1 MGLAGELKPWI
12 LLGLGLLGLLAAAWV
27 FDRVMEAVASR
38 PRVEDDDSPQAKRT
52 RRATSGAA
60 FALQQ
65 VFDPGIEHVIRAERD
80 AQAEEDDSGSGEGND
95 ADEPG
100 SFLAALMETLKR
112 VPIDPEEVRRV
123 LTAAQRAGCDWRP
136 LYDEAVHDTLAALPS
151 LAPTVPPTARVAP
164 REGHLA

>member
-27 FDRVMEAVASR
+27 FDRVMEAVTSR

-80 AQAEEDDSGSGEGND
+80 AQAEEDDSGSGEGDD

-100 SFLAALMETLKR
+100 SFLAALRETLER
-112 VPIDPEEVRRV
+112 APIDPEEVRRV
-123 LTAAQRAGCDWRP
+123 LTAARRVGCDWRS
-136 LYDEAVHDTLAALPS
+136 LYDDATRAALAERPYLAPS
-151 LAPTVPPTARVAP
+151 LPPEARVTP
-164 REGHLA
+164 RDPA